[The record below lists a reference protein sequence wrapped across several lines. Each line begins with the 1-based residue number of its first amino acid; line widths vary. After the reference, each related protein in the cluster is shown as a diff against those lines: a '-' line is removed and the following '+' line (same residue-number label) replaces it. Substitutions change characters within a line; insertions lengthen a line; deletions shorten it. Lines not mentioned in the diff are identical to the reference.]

1 MIGKI
6 PTSVQNHGQKTS
18 IADTCLQG
26 QIFTLHLHS
35 SSVALLEAQ
44 TRRVAMVA
52 YSQGTTQIIRRFTQ
66 RTFPDPRGSRDFFSV
81 QVERRRERMAL
92 QDRAS

>member
-18 IADTCLQG
+18 IADTSLRG

-52 YSQGTTQIIRRFTQ
+52 YSQGTT
-66 RTFPDPRGSRDFFSV
+66 
-81 QVERRRERMAL
+81 
-92 QDRAS
+92 